1 MEFKQ
6 GIELEPDNKYDIQV
20 KKTGY
25 VTYQKWIRMGNE
37 DKTITVQL
45 VPKKYRLYLD
55 TTPQNAQVKFLNLNQ
70 DFQQGMELK
79 SGRYPLEIS
88 SPGYETSQPVVE
100 IKNEDVHQGFELK
113 PHQTACTP
121 VATHTLSLRI
131 MPSNTQITI
140 PNLRKGQHELEISRP
155 GYHTKKVLVAIT
167 DQDVTEQVNFSAP
180 VKNCQMTKNGDNKI
194 TVSINRRHTLRFVKI
209 DSGNID
215 NIALT
220 EEQAQKFHEAA
231 QQMAGSSSP
240 FPPFIFR
247 AVSEQKM
254 PKVVPAFWIQ
264 ANTISSQLFQTII
277 QTGSVDKVSYK
288 QAQKVI
294 ETLNEWCQG
303 KAKFELPV
311 EKQLVYLAKQ
321 IYDPV
326 GNKGELK
333 PCRELKDSATPKGV
347 KQLLGNNW
355 QLTQSKCDQFD
366 MSSGDAT
373 RECDDRM
380 YVTKG
385 GTTDSKNATECMP
398 EYRGTSSPNVETPNT
413 TFRLVLD

>member
-1 MEFKQ
+1 
-6 GIELEPDNKYDIQV
+6 
-20 KKTGY
+20 
-25 VTYQKWIRMGNE
+25 
-37 DKTITVQL
+37 
-45 VPKKYRLYLD
+45 
-55 TTPQNAQVKFLNLNQ
+55 
-70 DFQQGMELK
+70 
-79 SGRYPLEIS
+79 
-88 SPGYETSQPVVE
+88 
-100 IKNEDVHQGFELK
+100 
-113 PHQTACTP
+113 
-121 VATHTLSLRI
+121 
-131 MPSNTQITI
+131 
-140 PNLRKGQHELEISRP
+140 
-155 GYHTKKVLVAIT
+155 
-167 DQDVTEQVNFSAP
+167 
-180 VKNCQMTKNGDNKI
+180 
-194 TVSINRRHTLRFVKI
+194 
-209 DSGNID
+209 
-215 NIALT
+215 
-220 EEQAQKFHEAA
+220 
-231 QQMAGSSSP
+231 MAGSSSP